1 MIATN
6 WTDWVTGDAWQT
18 ADTSIVQAPPRAFS
32 DVFWLAKDDDI
43 DPRKLIALISR
54 DPIFAIRVLRLANV
68 AAFAA
73 AGEVTSIET
82 AVVRLGT
89 RSVRNCVL
97 AACLSAWAQ
106 TIDTYGRRG
115 VDEIQHAVG
124 TACLARRLAERLRLI
139 SDDAF
144 VQGLLHDIGK
154 LFMLK
159 LRAEYLRLGG
169 RPPSIE
175 EFEAVAEA
183 HHPEIG
189 ASALQLWG
197 LPEGIRAA
205 VRWHHTPL
213 EAPSHAQAAA
223 ITYVANRLSH
233 RYGFGCAP
241 SESVTPLTEDPV
253 CSGLSLGANWLEKL
267 DQEALSL
274 GVAARQ
280 LVS

>member
-6 WTDWVTGDAWQT
+6 WTDWVTTEAWRK
-18 ADTSIVQAPPRAFS
+18 ADTSIVQAPPRAFN
-32 DVFWLAKDDDI
+32 DVYWLANNDDI
-43 DPRKLIALISR
+43 DPRRLIALVSK
-54 DPIFAIRVLRLANV
+54 DPVFTIRVLRLANV

-89 RSVRNCVL
+89 RAVRNCVL
-97 AACLSAWAQ
+97 AACVSAWA
-106 TIDTYGRRG
+106 TSLDVYGRRG

-124 TACLARRLAERLRLI
+124 TACLARRLAERLRI
-139 SDDAF
+139 VPDDAF

-154 LFMLK
+154 LFLLK

-169 RPPSIE
+169 RPPAVD
-175 EFEAVAEA
+175 EFDAVAVT
-183 HHPEIG
+183 HHAEVG

-197 LPEGIRAA
+197 LPEVIRVP
-205 VRWHHTPL
+205 VRWHHSPL
-213 EAPSHAQAAA
+213 ESPNHVQAVA
-223 ITYVANRLSH
+223 ITYVADRLSH
-233 RYGFGCAP
+233 RYAFGCP
-241 SESVTPLTEDPV
+241 PDEGETSLVDDPI
-253 CSGLSLGANWLEKL
+253 CAGLALGANWLEKL

-274 GVAARQ
+274 GVTARQ